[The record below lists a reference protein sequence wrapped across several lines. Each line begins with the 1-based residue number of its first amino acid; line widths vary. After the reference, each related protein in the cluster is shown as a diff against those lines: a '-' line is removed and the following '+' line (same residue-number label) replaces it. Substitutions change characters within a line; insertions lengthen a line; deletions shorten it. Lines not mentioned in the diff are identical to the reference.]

1 MHEAVMAII
10 NDKIHGAGYLTD
22 KALEAIKNAVQAS
35 QARNPEEFLREISG
49 LTYELQECRPVMAS
63 ITNCTSR
70 FRTELQKYGASC
82 TDLNFLRAAALT
94 LVQNI
99 KRDFRRARD
108 QAIEAGASLIEN
120 EEVIIT
126 CSYSST
132 IVQTMTRARG
142 QGKSFQVMA
151 AESREFP
158 GAVAYGDKLAAELS
172 GQGIECHTFPDND
185 IRAMAQQAD
194 KIMVGAD
201 AILPDGSLLNGYP
214 TAELALAAR
223 DANLPFYT
231 ICESPKFLPRG
242 KIEALEK
249 GFNLVPFRLVSAVV
263 SEKGI
268 RTPRQIAR
276 LIKGIALNS
285 GRH

>member
-1 MHEAVMAII
+1 MRAMHEAVIAIK

-22 KALEAIKNAVQAS
+22 KALEAVKNAVQTS

-49 LTYELQECRPVMAS
+49 LTYELQECRPAMAS
-63 ITNCTSR
+63 IANCSSR
-70 FRTELQKYGASC
+70 FRTELQKDWGSG
-82 TDLNFLRAAALT
+82 TDLNSLRAAALT
-94 LVQNI
+94 IVQNI
-99 KRDFRRARD
+99 KRDFIRARD

-120 EEVIIT
+120 KDVIMT

-132 IVQTMTRARG
+132 IVQTMARARG
-142 QGKSFQVMA
+142 QGKSFQIMA

-158 GAVAYGDKLAAELS
+158 GAVAYGDKMAADLS
-172 GQGIECHTFPDND
+172 GQGIKCHTFPDTD
-185 IRAMAQQAD
+185 IRTMAPQAD

-214 TAELALAAR
+214 TAELALAAG

-242 KIEALEK
+242 KIETLEK
-249 GFNLVPFRLVSAVV
+249 GFNLVPSRLVSAVV

-268 RTPRQIAR
+268 LTPYQIDQ
-276 LIKGIALNS
+276 LTN
-285 GRH
+285 